1 MSVFKDKRWVCDT
14 ESDGLLNEATRFWCM
29 SVIELNNSDN
39 RLFFGP
45 DEVNEALVALFED
58 AALVAG
64 HNFIAHDCALAE
76 KLLGIKI
83 DRSKIRDTL
92 VMSRLANSAREIPA
106 GAKNAHSVDA
116 WARRFGLFKQEH
128 NDWSQYSEAM
138 RTRNESDTYIN
149 LLILKAVLRE
159 LKTFSRESQAV
170 EHSLSWLLSD
180 MHREGFYLD
189 QEKAMALYV
198 ETKSKADK
206 IQREIRNVF
215 GPKPYLLREVDP
227 KPTKAGGYS
236 RAQTKCVTE
245 DAESVGGPFSLIE
258 FREFNLDSPAQR
270 VERLLSVGW
279 VPRSFTDKGNPRF
292 DAEELTP
299 EDYEGMPD
307 EVKLLGTYLMLR
319 SRERTASQWLDLV
332 DSNSYV
338 HGTVNATGSSTGR
351 MNHVKPNLGNI
362 PKPFLD
368 KKTKQPL
375 LGVSGFY
382 GHECRDVWSADPRN
396 KSEVILDADLSAI
409 QLRAFA
415 HYVEDRDYANLVA
428 DPKVDMHEVHAE
440 YLGGVSRDLAK
451 TWLYSFFFGAGL
463 PKLGKTLG
471 GGAKE
476 GEEAFNFFVSK
487 VPGIGKLKGPGGL
500 ADRWARQ
507 GYMIALDGRKVPVR
521 SRHLS
526 LASALQSFEKIV
538 ISHTVCRMNKWGQA
552 ENIPLVLR
560 MIVHDEA
567 VYTVHESYADMC
579 GEKFKEFV
587 REVGEDLGSF
597 CTLSAAFNKGKTWA
611 CGH

>member
-116 WARRFGLFKQEH
+116 WARRFGLSKPSHE
-128 NDWSQYSEAM
+128 DWSQFSDEM
-138 RTRNESDTYIN
+138 RHRNEQDTYLN

-159 LKTFSRESQAV
+159 LKTFSRESQNV

-198 ETKSKADK
+198 ETKSKADR
-206 IQREIRNVF
+206 IQRDIRSVF

-245 DAESVGGPFSLIE
+245 DAETVGGPFSLIE
-258 FREFNLDSPAQR
+258 FREFNLDSPTQR
-270 VERLLSVGW
+270 VERLIQKGW
-279 VPRSFTDKGNPRF
+279 VPKSFTDKGNPRF
-292 DAEELTP
+292 DADEMTP

-338 HGTVNATGSSTGR
+338 HGEIRSIGAHTHRAAHAR
-351 MNHVKPNLGNI
+351 PNLANI
-362 PKPFLD
+362 PSVEKD
-368 KKTKQPL
+368 KITKQPL
-375 LGVSGFY
+375 MGIEGLY
-382 GHECRDVWSADPRN
+382 GYECRDCWGADPRIPN
-396 KSEVILDADLSAI
+396 QVLVGMDLASI

-415 HYVEDRDYANLVA
+415 HYAGDRDYINLVCDSA
-428 DPKVDMHEVHAE
+428 VDMHIVHAE
-440 YLGGVSRDLAK
+440 YLGGVEKKVSKRFIYAFL
-451 TWLYSFFFGAGL
+451 LGAGI
-463 PKLGKTLG
+463 PKLGSILG
-471 GGAKE
+471 GGERE
-476 GEEAFNFFVSK
+476 GREAVDLFMEK
-487 VPGIGKLKGPGGL
+487 VPGVRKLKQTLIPQ
-500 ADRWARQ
+500 WAKQ
-507 GYMIALDGRKVPVR
+507 GYLVALDGRKVPVL
-521 SRHLS
+521 SKHLS
-526 LASALQSFEKIV
+526 LAGALQSFEKCV
-538 ISHTVCRMNKWGQA
+538 IAHSMV
-552 ENIPLVLR
+552 ELVNTFGKSITLR
-560 MIVHDEA
+560 AWPHDEDQLTCDKSLA
-567 VYTVHESYADMC
+567 T
-579 GEKFKEFV
+579 
-587 REVGEDLGSF
+587 EVGETFKTIVRGVGERFGS
-597 CTLSAAFNKGKTWA
+597 LSPLDADYKVGLTWA
-611 CGH
+611 ETH